1 MAKTALLII
10 DMQNFFAEMT
20 NTCIPNI
27 LILSEHFRKSGM
39 LQIVTQHGHSED
51 ELSGKVKN
59 QLVRKWGSG
68 GSIARDSDD
77 WQLMPEI
84 QSATQASG
92 LSKKDIVAKN
102 TYDAFIN
109 TDLEERLRDHLV
121 ERVFVCG
128 VMTDCCCDTT
138 ARSSFNRGFETWLIS
153 DACGSANKT
162 QHQAGLKGFGFA
174 FGEVLDTK
182 TAIERLQIDASSS

>member
-20 NTCIPNI
+20 SNCLANI
-27 LILSEHFRKSGM
+27 LRLSEHFRQSGM
-39 LQIVTQHGHSED
+39 DQIFTQHGHSKD

-59 QLVRKWGSG
+59 QLVRKWGAD
-68 GSIARDSDD
+68 GSIAIGSSD
-77 WQLMPEI
+77 WKLMPEI
-84 QSATQASG
+84 EKAWKAVGGDKIPIIS
-92 LSKKDIVAKN
+92 KN

-109 TDLEERLRDHLV
+109 TDLDSVLHKKGI
-121 ERVFVCG
+121 ERVVVCG

-138 ARSSFNRGFETWLIS
+138 ARSAFNRGFETWLVS
-153 DACGSANKT
+153 DATGSEDKT

-174 FGEVLDTK
+174 FGDVVDTDEVIKRLDY
-182 TAIERLQIDASSS
+182 